1 MRDATSADSE
11 LVAVGGATD
20 HATNARCRKGVAEEQ
35 SLMNGDGDEE
45 VAAAAPEPHLRRS
58 SWANV
63 SMTLCGEIMGT
74 GVLSLPYATAQL
86 GWVVGLGSCLLFGL
100 ASTYSGVL
108 LARMVNDFYA
118 DAHSYADLSAAII
131 GPRAGTATRVLIGSM
146 WALILPYYLMATVSS
161 LIIALPD
168 VQLCYWQWAVG
179 VACVLLPPLQLRDLH
194 SISYAAGASTAA
206 MVAAVFLILFS
217 LATTTAV
224 APGGGSALPAA
235 ALPPPTT
242 RMWPKLDGGVLRMYA
257 SFGSFIFAYQGQSIF
272 LEIMREMRQPRH
284 FPRAVVCANSALV
297 GVYAL
302 TSIVGYGAM
311 GDGVAPFLPSSM
323 PPGVLRRATGLLLA
337 FHVGVGCMIIAQPLH
352 RALHL
357 ACFPRSAG
365 GGDGAAAHWALLSC
379 CSLLLAIVVAN
390 AVPFFADFQNLIGSL
405 LGAPILFGGPAAL
418 YLRACTLHRRP
429 VPPVEAAVCYAYV
442 LLLTPLFSL
451 LGTANAVLDI
461 VAHWEQM
468 AEPFACKLEGF

>member
-1 MRDATSADSE
+1 MRETNAGADTK

-20 HATNARCRKGVAEEQ
+20 HATNARCRKGSPEEGHGGEEQ
-35 SLMNGDGDEE
+35 SLMNSDEE
-45 VAAAAPEPHLRRS
+45 AAAAGMHIRRS
-58 SWANV
+58 TWANV
-63 SMTLCGEIMGT
+63 SMTLTGEIMGT

-86 GWVVGLGSCLLFGL
+86 GWVLGLGSCVLFGV

-108 LARMVNDFYA
+108 LSRMVNDFYA
-118 DAHSYADLSAAII
+118 DAHSYADLSAAIV
-131 GPRAGTATRVLIGSM
+131 GPRAGRATRVAISSM

-161 LIIALPD
+161 LIVALPGL
-168 VQLCYWQWAVG
+168 QLCYWQWAVG

-206 MVAAVFLILFS
+206 MVSAVGLILFS
-217 LATTTAV
+217 LGTAGT
-224 APGGGSALPAA
+224 ADA
-235 ALPPPTT
+235 PPPTT
-242 RMWPKLDGGVLRMYA
+242 RAWPKLEGGVLRMYA

-284 FPRAVVCANSALV
+284 FPRAVVSANTALV

-302 TSIVGYGAM
+302 TSAVGYGGM

-323 PPGVLRRATGLLLA
+323 PPGPLRQATGLLLA

-357 ACFPRSAG
+357 ACFPRTAAG
-365 GGDGAAAHWALLSC
+365 GDTKGAAAHWALLSC
-379 CSLLLAIVVAN
+379 STVLLAIVVAN

-405 LGAPILFGGPAAL
+405 MGAPIMFGGPAAL
-418 YLRACTLHRRP
+418 YLRACRLHRRA
-429 VPPVEAAVCYAYV
+429 VPPVEAAVCWAFV

-461 VAHWEQM
+461 MAHWEQM
-468 AEPFACKLEGF
+468 AEPFACMLEGF